1 LGWLN
6 PRPTESGSRTDSR
19 VYVTAPALA
28 GDLGTHGRSPA
39 AFRLNLR
46 SWLEFCFQAA
56 EQRCWRIRILSRSAG
71 GLRRGLSLR
80 LRLRLLLS
88 RRLRLWLGL
97 GVRLGRSGF
106 GAFAHFVLAAFAGRA
121 CGASNAET
129 GAGVM
134 DESAARQAGRTRH
147 DRKNRAESLSHN
159 PLTHSLNFA
168 EIDEDAW
175 VQHGTKKG
183 RGPLICGLSLRKR
196 QQMEGENRPEWRGES
211 QEKRGRKKPVRRT
224 CSSNAGP
231 NSLAR
236 YDSSFLAFRA
246 KPIVMRTNARTPR
259 TSPSARASPTSISR
273 IPV

>member
-1 LGWLN
+1 M
-6 PRPTESGSRTDSR
+6 
-19 VYVTAPALA
+19 
-28 GDLGTHGRSPA
+28 
-39 AFRLNLR
+39 
-46 SWLEFCFQAA
+46 
-56 EQRCWRIRILSRSAG
+56 
-71 GLRRGLSLR
+71 R
-80 LRLRLLLS
+80 LRLRLL
-88 RRLRLWLGL
+88 LWLGL
-97 GVRLGRSGF
+97 GVRLGRRGLW
-106 GAFAHFVLAAFAGRA
+106 AFAHLVLAAFAGRA
-121 CGASNAET
+121 CGATDAEA

-134 DESAARQAGRTRH
+134 DECAARQAGRARH
-147 DRKNRAESLSHN
+147 EHKNSAESLSHN

-183 RGPLICGLSLRKR
+183 RGPSICGLSLRKR
-196 QQMEGENRPEWRGES
+196 QQMEGENWRALGGES

-246 KPIVMRTNARTPR
+246 KPIAIRTNARTPR
-259 TSPSARASPTSISR
+259 TSPIASASPTSISR